1 MKCGTCNTTIN
12 FNAGQDAE
20 VTLPPGAE
28 PTAVVAGGMFII
40 IIIFSNVIMYKSIG
54 AWSFLHRL
62 FKRTQEQ
69 PVPLE
74 KKLRKQVMCNTCKVS
89 VVNINNNIHVLVITV
104 NRFLI
109 VVNVDNNGTREN
121 V

>member
-1 MKCGTCNTTIN
+1 MSCGSCDATIN

-20 VTLPPGAE
+20 VTLPPGTE

-40 IIIFSNVIMYKSIG
+40 IIFFSNVIMYISTG
-54 AWSFLHRL
+54 AWSFLSRL

-74 KKLRKQVMCNTCKVS
+74 KKLRKQVMCNTCRVS
-89 VVNINNNIHVLVITV
+89 VVNINNNIYMYL
-104 NRFLI
+104 
-109 VVNVDNNGTREN
+109 
-121 V
+121 